1 MVVLKMFDLLVL
13 VLSGLIVFY
22 LYQDL
27 LKVDMV
33 YLMLVNN
40 VLLVLMVGFFG
51 VVLFG
56 VVISIFNG
64 FLNSVSMLFSMGIY
78 CCIIN
83 QNVELQQLVIVGC
96 KFGFFIVIVLVLV
109 VLWIV
114 NVLQGLYSW
123 MKQFNGIY
131 NVLLVIII
139 IMGFFFLC
147 ILVLV
152 VKVVMGIGIISYIII
167 NYLVKFDF
175 YFFYVLVCMF
185 CINVVVMLVIGFIKL
200 CVMLFIFK
208 DVFVVDMKLWKNVKI
223 VLIGI
228 LFVMI
233 GVYVGLVEFGGYG
246 MCWLVMI
253 SYFIV
258 VVVIV
263 YLIFDSWWYCYDL
276 VVIFIFDGK
285 DSL

>member
-1 MVVLKMFDLLVL
+1 
-13 VLSGLIVFY
+13 
-22 LYQDL
+22 
-27 LKVDMV
+27 
-33 YLMLVNN
+33 
-40 VLLVLMVGFFG
+40 
-51 VVLFG
+51 
-56 VVISIFNG
+56 
-64 FLNSVSMLFSMGIY
+64 
-78 CCIIN
+78 
-83 QNVELQQLVIVGC
+83 
-96 KFGFFIVIVLVLV
+96 
-109 VLWIV
+109 
-114 NVLQGLYSW
+114 
-123 MKQFNGIY
+123 
-131 NVLLVIII
+131 
-139 IMGFFFLC
+139 MGFFFLC

-246 MCWLVMI
+246 TCWLVMI

-285 DSL
+285 DSLWNVLIFCLLWLIFRLLIWLVVIVVNCWICKILIVWWWKVFVLILFIFVYWFVCLYGLDYLLVFMLISLVCGLIMLC